1 MTQLTSQNGWPA
13 YGRGDAGY
21 LYRFTAADRQW
32 WAANRDV
39 VLIAT
44 VLIARF
50 NAEVETLDGPVLD
63 DWSWNPDLRPIRGEG
78 PTGEY
83 SNHDSATAWDLN
95 ALKHPRGKRG
105 TFSFGQE
112 VAIREILAY
121 LVDEHGHQV
130 IRWGGDYKHAPVDEM
145 HFELITDRA
154 GAQSAARKLTV
165 HATTPPKETDMQPGD
180 LHELTASEAAA
191 YNAADPSLGWT
202 AGHKIPWSYVL
213 LWGGPGLARLSAR
226 VAELERLFGG
236 AQLAATGAVHQVS
249 GVAGIASSTADR
261 R

>member
-1 MTQLTSQNGWPA
+1 
-13 YGRGDAGY
+13 
-21 LYRFTAADRQW
+21 
-32 WAANRDV
+32 
-39 VLIAT
+39 
-44 VLIARF
+44 
-50 NAEVETLDGPVLD
+50 
-63 DWSWNPDLRPIRGEG
+63 
-78 PTGEY
+78 
-83 SNHDSATAWDLN
+83 
-95 ALKHPRGKRG
+95 
-105 TFSFGQE
+105 
-112 VAIREILAY
+112 
-121 LVDEHGHQV
+121 
-130 IRWGGDYKHAPVDEM
+130 
-145 HFELITDRA
+145 
-154 GAQSAARKLTV
+154 
-165 HATTPPKETDMQPGD
+165 MQPGD